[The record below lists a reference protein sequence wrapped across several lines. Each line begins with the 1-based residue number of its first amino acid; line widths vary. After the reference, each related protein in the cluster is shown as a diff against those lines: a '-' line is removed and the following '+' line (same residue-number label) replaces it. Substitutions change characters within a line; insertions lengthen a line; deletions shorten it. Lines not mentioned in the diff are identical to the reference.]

1 MSAFFCLFF
10 APETNTFTLYNS
22 PNTAIPC
29 TNFLFAFK
37 TSPSNPQSIPKS
49 SLELRRHQASKLNPR
64 LKKRQASQISASDL
78 LDLII
83 ANSGGSCWEV
93 AATLKDMAV
102 KK

>member
-1 MSAFFCLFF
+1 MSALFCLFF
-10 APETNTFTLYNS
+10 APETDTFTLYNS

-49 SLELRRHQASKLNPR
+49 SLELRRHQASKPNPR

-78 LDLII
+78 LDLIV
-83 ANSGGSCWEV
+83 ANSEY
-93 AATLKDMAV
+93 
-102 KK
+102 